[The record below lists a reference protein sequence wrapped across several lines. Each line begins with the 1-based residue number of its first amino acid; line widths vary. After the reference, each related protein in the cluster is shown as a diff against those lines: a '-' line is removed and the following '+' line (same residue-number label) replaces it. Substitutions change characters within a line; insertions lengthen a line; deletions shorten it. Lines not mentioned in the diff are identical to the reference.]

1 MCVLWIHQ
9 RNEKEVNFLE
19 GNFWVTEIP
28 CRFTILTKGHYGTGW
43 LVHKKLCSWRRAF
56 AAAAAISS
64 PPCTP
69 RRAIAAKSGC
79 YFQENCA
86 LANGEGL
93 NGVLRVM
100 KTTLLVPHDC
110 KKNHHR
116 PKFCHCVFYSV
127 LRRELSAYSMFWW
140 GMAVKKNFC
149 PRRNTM
155 KFSYTFSHLG
165 HPNRAQDLCSHYYY
179 ITDWDVFAFPEI
191 YCP

>member
-1 MCVLWIHQ
+1 M
-9 RNEKEVNFLE
+9 K
-19 GNFWVTEIP
+19 
-28 CRFTILTKGHYGTGW
+28 
-43 LVHKKLCSWRRAF
+43 KKLIEQNWHYPSIVWCGCGANWFLPGFSSIKSCAPGF
-56 AAAAAISS
+56 AAR
-64 PPCTP
+64 CFQ
-69 RRAIAAKSGC
+69 RGC

-140 GMAVKKNFC
+140 GMAVKKLLSFSLLWSF
-149 PRRNTM
+149 PIVMAASERRAAGALAAWL
-155 KFSYTFSHLG
+155 KLALPCLS
-165 HPNRAQDLCSHYYY
+165 
-179 ITDWDVFAFPEI
+179 
-191 YCP
+191 

>member
-1 MCVLWIHQ
+1 MYTFDLNKNLLFLVLMLMKKNYLNKIWHYPSIVWCGCGA
-9 RNEKEVNFLE
+9 NWFLP
-19 GNFWVTEIP
+19 GFSSIKSCAP
-28 CRFTILTKGHYGTGW
+28 G
-43 LVHKKLCSWRRAF
+43 F
-56 AAAAAISS
+56 AAR
-64 PPCTP
+64 CFQ
-69 RRAIAAKSGC
+69 RGC

-140 GMAVKKNFC
+140 GMAVKKLLSFSSL
-149 PRRNTM
+149 
-155 KFSYTFSHLG
+155 KFSYSYGCL
-165 HPNRAQDLCSHYYY
+165 
-179 ITDWDVFAFPEI
+179 FAWGSFINGIILNFWYPM
-191 YCP
+191 